1 MNMTERGSRTR
12 LLVVDDDDAVRK
24 VSVRALEFKG
34 FEATAVATGE
44 EALQKLQTGEFDC
57 MILDL
62 TMPELSGT
70 ETLSQVRAAFPELPV
85 LLSSGYQERSVETL
99 LAQDRH
105 LGFVPKPFT
114 PAQLAERVE
123 ELLVRSSLAA
133 RNQ

>member
-1 MNMTERGSRTR
+1 M
-12 LLVVDDDDAVRK
+12 LVVDDDDAVRK

-44 EALQKLQTGEFDC
+44 EALRQLETGDYDC

-70 ETLSQVRAAFPELPV
+70 ETLSQVRESHPSLPV
-85 LLSSGYQERSVETL
+85 LLSSGYQERAVETL

-105 LGFVPKPFT
+105 LGFVAKPFT
-114 PAQLAERVE
+114 PAQLAEHVGSVLKRG
-123 ELLVRSSLAA
+123 
-133 RNQ
+133 

>member
-1 MNMTERGSRTR
+1 MPERGARTR
-12 LLVVDDDDAVRK
+12 ILVVDDDDAVRK

-44 EALQKLQTGEFDC
+44 EALQRLQTGEFDC

-70 ETLSQVRAAFPELPV
+70 ETLLQVRAEFPMLPV
-85 LLSSGYQERSVETL
+85 LLSSGYQERSVEAL

-114 PAQLAERVE
+114 PAQLAEHVGE
-123 ELLVRSSLAA
+123 VLKRSSLAA
-133 RNQ
+133 QNR

>member
-1 MNMTERGSRTR
+1 MDQAERGARTR
-12 LLVVDDDDAVRK
+12 VLVVDDDDAVRK

-44 EALQKLQTGEFDC
+44 EALRQLQTGNFDC

-70 ETLSQVRAAFPELPV
+70 ETLSQVRASFPALPV

-105 LGFVPKPFT
+105 LGFVAKPFT
-114 PAQLAERVE
+114 PAQLAEHVGDVLKRT
-123 ELLVRSSLAA
+123 
-133 RNQ
+133 